1 MISRFYH
8 AGLLGCSHIGGW
20 KTMDNKESTYQSFLL
35 RLWLADGDGKPAWRA
50 SLERP
55 LTGERKGFAN
65 LAELSL
71 YLEQLTHIASKKG
84 QNGYENQ

>member
-1 MISRFYH
+1 
-8 AGLLGCSHIGGW
+8 
-20 KTMDNKESTYQSFLL
+20 MDSNESTYHSFLL
-35 RLWLADGDGKPAWRA
+35 RLWLADDDRKPAWRA

-55 LTGERKGFAN
+55 LTGERKGFSN
-65 LAELSL
+65 LDELSL